1 MERQSVV
8 DSQVYFI
15 YTLLL
20 QKSTSVHVGILG
32 WGPEV
37 RPSVL
42 DNSYVA
48 VESRFSNNRLLGG
61 VRGEYT
67 PLLSLVDGPGTELL

>member
-61 VRGEYT
+61 EYT

>member
-20 QKSTSVHVGILG
+20 QKSTSVHVVILG
-32 WGPEV
+32 WGPEF

-48 VESRFSNNRLLGG
+48 VSNNRLLG
-61 VRGEYT
+61 GEYT